1 MSRGAPEVTSAGIR
15 AYPPAIMESLAAVPA
30 SPVGPLAAPSRGGRT
45 ISALEFV
52 IGAAIVLGHN
62 VWRVLPNEVPIL

>member
-1 MSRGAPEVTSAGIR
+1 MPAP
-15 AYPPAIMESLAAVPA
+15 
-30 SPVGPLAAPSRGGRT
+30 PVGPLAAPSRGGRT